1 MALQVALSVLNLV
14 LLVVVLGLLWRVRQR
29 LIRMRDVQQM
39 EWPRS
44 LWPQFE
50 SLIKL
55 YRLLDGKADL
65 PNLRHW
71 AVSPDFLL
79 HVVRHVQDHAP
90 KRILECSCGSST
102 IAMAQALRAFGID
115 GHIYSLEN
123 YGPSVEAVRGQLRRH
138 DLERFVTLV
147 SVPLVQKRYD
157 GIDATF
163 QWYDLRP
170 EMVPDGIDLLLID
183 GPAAV
188 DNRYARYPAG
198 PELLPKLSSAAHI
211 FIDDADRL
219 GELDMVDRWRKLYP
233 TLSVRKLPAE
243 KGCAEL
249 FFRDETQLAAQ
260 VDQRASVTATLTA
273 SASSTVL

>member
-1 MALQVALSVLNLV
+1 MTILIALGILNLV
-14 LLVVVLGLLWRVRQR
+14 LLVVVLGMLWRLRQR
-29 LIRMRDVQQM
+29 LIRQQM

-90 KRILECSCGSST
+90 RRILECSCGSST
-102 IAMAQALRAFGID
+102 IAMAQALRAYGID

-123 YGPSVEAVRGQLRRH
+123 YQPSIEAVRSQLRRH
-138 DLERFVTLV
+138 DLERYVTLIAA
-147 SVPLVQKRYD
+147 PLMPKRYD
-157 GIDATF
+157 GVDATF
-163 QWYDLRP
+163 QWYDVKP
-170 EMVPDGIDLLLID
+170 GMIPDDIDLLLVD

-188 DNRYARYPAG
+188 DNPYARYPAG
-198 PELLPKLSSAAHI
+198 PELLPKLSSKAHI

-219 GELDMVDRWRKLYP
+219 GELDMVDRWRTLYP
-233 TLSVRKLPAE
+233 SLGVRKLPAE

-249 FFRDETQLAAQ
+249 FFREEKKLAA
-260 VDQRASVTATLTA
+260 
-273 SASSTVL
+273 

>member
-1 MALQVALSVLNLV
+1 MTMLIALCILNLAL
-14 LLVVVLGLLWRVRQR
+14 LLVVLGMVWRVRQR
-29 LIRMRDVQQM
+29 LIRMRDVQRM

-50 SLIKL
+50 SLTKL

-102 IAMAQALRAFGID
+102 VAMAQALRQFGID

-123 YGPSVEAVRGQLRRH
+123 YEPSVAAVRGQLRRH
-138 DLERFVTLV
+138 GLERFVTLV
-147 SVPLVQKRYD
+147 VVPLVQKRYD
-157 GIDATF
+157 GVDAAF
-163 QWYDLRP
+163 HWYDLRP
-170 EMVPDGIDLLLID
+170 EMMPDDIDLLLVD
-183 GPAAV
+183 GPSAV
-188 DNRYARYPAG
+188 DNPYARYPAG
-198 PELLPKLSSAAHI
+198 PELLPKLSRAAHI

-233 TLSVRKLPAE
+233 SLGIRKLPAE
-243 KGCAEL
+243 KGCVEL
-249 FFRDETQLAAQ
+249 FFRDERQIAA
-260 VDQRASVTATLTA
+260 
-273 SASSTVL
+273 